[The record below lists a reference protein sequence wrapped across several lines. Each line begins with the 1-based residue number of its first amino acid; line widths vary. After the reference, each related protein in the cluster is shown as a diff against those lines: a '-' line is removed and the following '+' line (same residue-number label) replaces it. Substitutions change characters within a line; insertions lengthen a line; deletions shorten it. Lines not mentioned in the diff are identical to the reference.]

1 MPIYLK
7 FDSID
12 GDVTAKG
19 FEKSIEVLSFSWGVT
34 NSGSIATGSGG
45 GAGKASFQDLHFVQ
59 KTGSASPKLIESGV
73 TGQAIKEAT
82 MTFIKAGSSDNP
94 QAYLQIKMNDV
105 LISGFQTAGAEGAEN
120 DIPTDE
126 VSLNF
131 AKIEYD
137 FTPQNTD
144 GSIGA
149 VIPFNFDLRL
159 GQ

>member
-1 MPIYLK
+1 MPIYMK

-34 NSGSIATGSGG
+34 NQVSASGSGG
-45 GAGKASFQDLHFVQ
+45 SAGRASFQDLHFVQ
-59 KTGSASPKLIESGV
+59 KTGSASPKLIEAGA
-73 TGQAIKEAT
+73 TGQSQKEAT

-120 DIPTDE
+120 DVPTDE

-144 GSIGA
+144 GSLGA
-149 VIPFNFDLRL
+149 VIPFNFDLKL